1 MKFLFFVRSPIGVL
15 FANQGQY
22 CGNRCVRDAYM
33 NYFSSDKMTGTHEDR
48 RCSHCD
54 TQPKLVYQMLD
65 SRSGKTIRMF
75 ECKCGERSW
84 DQ

>member
-1 MKFLFFVRSPIGVL
+1 
-15 FANQGQY
+15 
-22 CGNRCVRDAYM
+22 M

-75 ECKCGERSW
+75 ECKCGERGW
-84 DQ
+84 DQEGRPANGPSSGGESGAI